1 MFRLASLTTVA
12 AGLALAG
19 MIYALSDPK
28 SEAAAA
34 KAHSLFQ
41 TADGC
46 MACHNGLVTPSG
58 EDVSIGFDWRAS
70 MMANSSRD
78 PYWQASVRREI
89 MDHPRAQEGIEDEC
103 SKCHMPMARFEA
115 KTSGR
120 KGTVF
125 AHLPLGTGAV
135 RSDRLAGDGV
145 SCTICHQITDAGFG
159 TRESFV
165 GGFSVDTSKPKGE
178 RAIYGPFRIDL
189 GRTTI
194 MRSATGFKQTESTH
208 IQKSELCATC
218 HTLYTKA
225 LDSNGD
231 VAGELP
237 EQVPFQ
243 EWLHS
248 SYRGEKSCQD
258 CHMPVVKE
266 PAAITA
272 VLGEPREGFS
282 RHDFRGGNFFVLKM
296 LDRFR
301 SELAVE
307 ALPTEL
313 ELAARKTRDNLQNE
327 TARVSVDKAEV
338 RGDRLQADVSI
349 VNLTG
354 HKLPTAYPSRR
365 AWLHA
370 TVRDANGRVLFES
383 GALAANG
390 QIQGNDHDAAPTRY
404 EPHYEEIRRDDEVQI
419 YESIM
424 VDSANAVT
432 TGLLSALR
440 YIKDNRLLPK
450 GFDKATAGQDIAVHG
465 SASGDASFVG
475 GSDQVRYIVNVAGAT
490 GPFVV
495 EAELWYQPIGYRW
508 AQNLGSYDAG
518 ETKRFLQ
525 YYESMAASAGIILA
539 RNSATAR

>member
-1 MFRLASLTTVA
+1 MFRLVSLTTVA

-19 MIYALSDPK
+19 MIFAMSDPK
-28 SEAAAA
+28 SEAAAT

-41 TADGC
+41 TGDGC

-89 MDHPRAQEGIEDEC
+89 MDHPRAREDIEDEC
-103 SKCHMPMARFEA
+103 AKCHMPMARFAA

-125 AHLPLGTGAV
+125 AHLPISTGMV
-135 RSDRLAGDGV
+135 RSDRLAADGV

-159 TRESFV
+159 TRESF
-165 GGFSVDTSKPKGE
+165 GGDFSVDTSKPNGE
-178 RAIYGPFRIDL
+178 RAIYGPFRIDP
-189 GRTTI
+189 GRITI
-194 MRSATGFKQTESTH
+194 MRSATGFKQTESAH
-208 IQKSELCATC
+208 IQKSEMCATC

-225 LDSNGD
+225 RDSNGE

-266 PAAITA
+266 AAAITS

-282 RHDFRGGNFFVLKM
+282 RHDFRGGNFFVLQM

-307 ALPTEL
+307 ALSQEL
-313 ELAARKTRDNLQNE
+313 ELAARKTRDTLQNE
-327 TARVSVDKAEV
+327 TARVSVDRAEV

-370 TVRDANGRVLFES
+370 TVREANGRVVFES
-383 GALAANG
+383 GALTPGG
-390 QIQGNDHDAAPTRY
+390 QIQGNDQDAAPDRY
-404 EPHYEEIRRDDEVQI
+404 EPHYEEIRGGSEVQI

-424 VDSANAVT
+424 VDHANAVT

-440 YIKDNRLLPK
+440 YVKDNRLLPK
-450 GFDKATAGQDIAVHG
+450 GFDKTTAGRDIAVHG
-465 SASGDASFVG
+465 SAASDASFVG
-475 GSDQVRYIVNVAGAT
+475 GSDHVRYVVNIAGAT

-495 EAELWYQPIGYRW
+495 EAELWYQPIGFRW
-508 AQNLGSYDAG
+508 AENLRRYDAT

-525 YYESMAASAGIILA
+525 YYESMAAS
-539 RNSATAR
+539 T